1 MNRKK
6 IEKQI
11 QDNINVTPD
20 FSKIKSEINF
30 DKYCKESFK
39 VKEEPKV
46 SFKFNYWKLAAPLA
60 MVAVLLVIFLQKGP
74 DPSMQKPN
82 DPSQEN
88 SMIVS
93 SSPINDS
100 TIVSDND
107 AMTSAPE
114 MSKPT
119 SSSSQVSSNGS
130 VSNESPEE
138 EETSEAPQ
146 GPTTPGE
153 GEQVYN
159 EMDGY
164 FYFEQVYDEE
174 AGNGSVKEV
183 CFIRYAFDLHATY
196 DIDSY
201 VRVRAF
207 IGVNL
212 VNSESISLSFEMN
225 GETIYSIENIDETY
239 TFSFFEDELYKPYI
253 SLVKY
258 VEFDIKLENL
268 INTQGTLDLN
278 VKSLNNDYIDINN
291 DVIYYFISNN
301 KVVLY

>member
-46 SFKFNYWKLAAPLA
+46 SFKFNYWKLATPLA
-60 MVAVLLVIFLQKGP
+60 MVAALLVIFLQKGP

-82 DPSQEN
+82 NPSQEN

-93 SSPINDS
+93 SSLMNDS

-107 AMTSAPE
+107 AMTSVPE

-130 VSNESPEE
+130 VSNESPEG
-138 EETSEAPQ
+138 ETPEAPQ
-146 GPTTPGE
+146 GPATPGE

-164 FYFEQVYDEE
+164 FYFDQSFDDETE
-174 AGNGSVKEV
+174 SINEV
-183 CFIRYAFDLHATY
+183 CFIRYAFDLETTY

-201 VRVRAF
+201 VKVRAF

-225 GETIYSIENIDETY
+225 GETIYFIENIDETY

-268 INTQGTLDLN
+268 INIQGTLDLN

-291 DVIYYFISNN
+291 DVIYYFISSDN

>member
-1 MNRKK
+1 MNKKK

-46 SFKFNYWKLAAPLA
+46 SFKFNYWKLATPLA
-60 MVAVLLVIFLQKGP
+60 MVAALLVIFLQKGP
-74 DPSMQKPN
+74 DPSMQNPN
-82 DPSQEN
+82 KPSQEN
-88 SMIVS
+88 SIIVS
-93 SSPINDS
+93 SSTINDS

-130 VSNESPEE
+130 VSNESPEG
-138 EETSEAPQ
+138 ETPEAPQ

-153 GEQVYN
+153 GEQVYLEN
-159 EMDGY
+159 DGY
-164 FYFEQVYDEE
+164 FYFEQSFDDETE
-174 AGNGSVKEV
+174 SINEV
-183 CFIRYAFDLHATY
+183 CFIRYAFDLETTY

-201 VRVRAF
+201 VKVRAF

-268 INTQGTLDLN
+268 INIQGTLDLN

-291 DVIYYFISNN
+291 DVIYYFISSDN

>member
-46 SFKFNYWKLAAPLA
+46 SFKFNYWKLATPLA
-60 MVAVLLVIFLQKGP
+60 MVAALLVIFLQKGP
-74 DPSMQKPN
+74 NPSMQKPN
-82 DPSQEN
+82 NPSQEN

-130 VSNESPEE
+130 VSDESPEE
-138 EETSEAPQ
+138 GETPEEPQ

-153 GEQVYN
+153 GEQVYLEN
-159 EMDGY
+159 YGN
-164 FYFEQVYDEE
+164 FYFEQSFDDETE
-174 AGNGSVKEV
+174 SINEV
-183 CFIRYAFDLHATY
+183 CFIRYAFDLETTY
-196 DIDSY
+196 DIDGY
-201 VRVRAF
+201 VKVRAF

-212 VNSESISLSFEMN
+212 VNSEIISLSFEMN

-239 TFSFFEDELYKPYI
+239 TFSFFKDELYKSYI

-258 VEFDIKLENL
+258 VEFDIKLANL

-278 VKSLNNDYIDINN
+278 VKSLNNDYIDINK
-291 DVIYYFISNN
+291 DVIYYFISDN